1 MSRSWPFAWG
11 LAAVTFG
18 GGQLASSG
26 DPATFAAGGGT
37 VAVEAGIVAR
47 LAQRPEQRSQQRYGT
62 GEEMNQ

>member
-1 MSRSWPFAWG
+1 MSRSWPFAWR

-26 DPATFAAGGGT
+26 DPATFAAGGT
-37 VAVEAGIVAR
+37 VAVEAGIVAG